1 MATIKFQD
9 LPNTNLLASLPL
21 SSLNLIYTSLLQET
35 VQKNDHSNK
44 TGIGTRG
51 PITRFH
57 SKSPPPLGIQDYLNR
72 LTKFTPFPRDSLILS
87 SIYLNRISHLSI
99 STAYSYSSSG
109 SLDTFRDD
117 PIPPNDP
124 NRKPTTLF
132 PNFIPNKP
140 EPVVLFS
147 PLVLQPTTTTNLSVG
162 TCSGEGKTS
171 RSFSNS
177 SLPNFDL
184 SCSSSPPS
192 PTAISPSLPP
202 QPLPPIPSSSSSSP
216 SSSSKLNR
224 PAPLLNVFTLH
235 RLILS
240 TLLISTKFLADGTL
254 SQSRVSKVGGVST
267 TELAR
272 LEIESLR
279 LLGWSLFVEKE
290 EMEKVSQG
298 WVQRGKELGLIPLN
312 ETEEELVNRDSE
324 KEKEEKESFSPKS
337 PPLLIVKASAASE
350 FSNSNRDQSLAI
362 PNIIPIHETV
372 SSSSSS
378 SSSSLSTSPSS
389 TTTETTSTTISS
401 SSNACSS
408 PTAPDPTTIPDVL
421 DEGGG
426 GSPKN
431 ETTPKGGGISRELG
445 GCKVESSDSNS
456 NVDEAEGEVVGE
468 GENTPTKA
476 MKRIDLT
483 TMNEQQEEEEEERIS
498 KEVEIVA

>member
-147 PLVLQPTTTTNLSVG
+147 PLVLQPTTNSVG
-162 TCSGEGKTS
+162 SGVGKSS

-184 SCSSSPPS
+184 SSPSPPS
-192 PTAISPSLPP
+192 PTTAISPSLPP
-202 QPLPPIPSSSSSSP
+202 EPLPSTTPSSSSSS

-240 TLLISTKFLADGTL
+240 TLLISTKFLVDGTL

-267 TELAR
+267 TELGR

-279 LLGWSLFVEKE
+279 LLGWSLFVETE
-290 EMEKVSQG
+290 EMEKVFKG

-324 KEKEEKESFSPKS
+324 KEKEEKESLPKS

-350 FSNSNRDQSLAI
+350 FSNSNQDRSLDI
-362 PNIIPIHETV
+362 PNMIPTHETI

-426 GSPKN
+426 GGSPKN
-431 ETTPKGGGISRELG
+431 ETTPKGGISREPS
-445 GCKVESSDSNS
+445 GCKVEASDSNS
-456 NVDEAEGEVVGE
+456 NVDEAEGEVVGEGEGVGE

-498 KEVEIVA
+498 KEVEIIA